1 MYLPSNSGT
10 VFSDP
15 SAGGGSALLIWSN
28 ATASQTY
35 TTSGVR
41 GISVRARGDQCAGA
55 PQMVVA
61 IDGRAVMSQEV
72 SAAGWTDYSANL
84 ALPDGAHTI
93 TISFTNDYLGS
104 GCDRNLRVD
113 SVTFA
118 STPSLEAEGMALPS
132 SQGTVFSDGEASAGR
147 GLLIWSYGS
156 ASESYTTSGVRS
168 VSVRARGD
176 QCVGAPQMVVAVD
189 GSTVLSAAVSA
200 TSWSTYSADVA
211 LPDAAHTVTVSFT
224 NDYLGSGCDRNL
236 RVDRVTL
243 SPTAAAPMAGARWY
257 VDPYSNAKRQA
268 DAWRQSRPADAAAMD
283 KIATQSQADWFGDWS
298 GDVRSAVASRVST
311 ISAAGAV
318 PVLVAYNIPQR
329 DCGSLSGGGANSPD
343 GYRSWIRSLAA
354 GIGSRRAVVI
364 LEPDALAGLD
374 CLSAADRQTRYAL
387 LRDAVS
393 VLSSYPG
400 VYVYLDAG
408 NSRWH
413 SASETASRLALAGV
427 DVAQGFSLNVSNY
440 LTTSSEAGYGDQVS
454 ALAGGTHFVVDT
466 SRNGLG
472 PSADGQWCNAPGR
485 ALGTR
490 PTAATGH
497 AVTDAYLWIKRPG
510 ESDGTCNGGPVA
522 GAWWADYA
530 LGLAQR
536 AAY

>member
-1 MYLPSNSGT
+1 
-10 VFSDP
+10 
-15 SAGGGSALLIWSN
+15 
-28 ATASQTY
+28 
-35 TTSGVR
+35 
-41 GISVRARGDQCAGA
+41 
-55 PQMVVA
+55 
-61 IDGRAVMSQEV
+61 
-72 SAAGWTDYSANL
+72 
-84 ALPDGAHTI
+84 
-93 TISFTNDYLGS
+93 
-104 GCDRNLRVD
+104 
-113 SVTFA
+113 
-118 STPSLEAEGMALPS
+118 
-132 SQGTVFSDGEASAGR
+132 
-147 GLLIWSYGS
+147 
-156 ASESYTTSGVRS
+156 
-168 VSVRARGD
+168 
-176 QCVGAPQMVVAVD
+176 
-189 GSTVLSAAVSA
+189 
-200 TSWSTYSADVA
+200 
-211 LPDAAHTVTVSFT
+211 
-224 NDYLGSGCDRNL
+224 
-236 RVDRVTL
+236 
-243 SPTAAAPMAGARWY
+243 
-257 VDPYSNAKRQA
+257 
-268 DAWRQSRPADAAAMD
+268 
-283 KIATQSQADWFGDWS
+283 
-298 GDVRSAVASRVST
+298 VRSAVASRVST
-311 ISAAGAV
+311 ISAAGAL

-413 SASETASRLALAGV
+413 SAAETASRLSLAGV

-440 LTTSSEAGYGDQVS
+440 LTTSEEAGYGDQVS

-472 PSADGQWCNAPGR
+472 PSPDGQWCNAPGR

-490 PTAATGH
+490 PIAATGH